1 VFNPLNEIGA
11 RINRTMRAMVL
22 AAAAGAAAV
31 TALFFFSLGL
41 FLWLQQEYGT
51 INASLALGG
60 GYAFIALVALVSVL
74 VRTHSRPPRHEA
86 RPAAPSPQPQWW
98 ADPVLLTTGLQVLR
112 SLGRRSTLPL
122 AIAAIVAG
130 FVFGDSVW
138 QRQKSPPPSRSKA
151 NGRGT
156 FPDARH

>member
-1 VFNPLNEIGA
+1 VFNPLQEIGA
-11 RINRTMRAMVL
+11 KVNRTVRAMVL
-22 AAAAGAAAV
+22 AAAAGAAGV
-31 TALFFFSLGL
+31 SALFFFSLGL

-51 INASLALGG
+51 ISASLALGG
-60 GYAFIALVALVSVL
+60 GYAFFALVALVSVL
-74 VRTHSRPPRHEA
+74 VLTHAPAPKHEPRA
-86 RPAAPSPQPQWW
+86 AAPPPQQQWW

-130 FVFGDSVW
+130 FVFGDSVL
-138 QRQKSPPPSRSKA
+138 QRQKSPPPSRGKP